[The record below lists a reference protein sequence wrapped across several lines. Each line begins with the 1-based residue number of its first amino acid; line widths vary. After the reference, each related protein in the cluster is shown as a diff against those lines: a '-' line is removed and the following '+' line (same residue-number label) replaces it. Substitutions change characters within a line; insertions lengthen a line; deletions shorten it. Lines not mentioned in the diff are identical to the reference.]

1 MLTFHCRAILV
12 PNKNCLA
19 SWLWR
24 DLWRNGTLLAFRG
37 RRNVLSLGEVIG
49 GKRRR
54 DLFSLRGLRPP
65 GSQCCIVLKSF
76 QRHAVTAV
84 ASLKSFAFFRERF
97 MTARQLN
104 YLTTK
109 WVAKGGKESR
119 TDAFGQSKKY
129 FEKQRTSTQLS
140 FVLTSRATNSSK
152 QYKPHC
158 LPLVLEALIAQYI
171 MRKSVLAVNTTSQNL
186 CGLSSSSFFCFR
198 LSDYSV
204 TWTSIPI
211 LLQLRD
217 KVEWLPLLLSRQ
229 WWRD

>member
-54 DLFSLRGLRPP
+54 DPFLLRGLRPP

-171 MRKSVLAVNTTSQNL
+171 MRKSVLALIQLPKTCVDFPLQAFSA
-186 CGLSSSSFFCFR
+186 
-198 LSDYSV
+198 SDFLI
-204 TWTSIPI
+204 T
-211 LLQLRD
+211 L
-217 KVEWLPLLLSRQ
+217 
-229 WWRD
+229 